1 MKKAM
6 VLLMMVIMASCHVTN
21 VSIYGEYRVK
31 EKHYSKYSNDLY
43 KYKLR
48 AVEDHE
54 RKFWEPG
61 KYIWWTTDTPMEVGE
76 YVMLQPN

>member
-1 MKKAM
+1 MLFA
-6 VLLMMVIMASCHVTN
+6 LLITIASCHVTN
-21 VSIYGEYRVK
+21 VSVYGEYRVK
-31 EKHYSKYSNDLY
+31 KVEYSKYSNSIY

-48 AVEDHE
+48 AVEDHS

-61 KYIWWTTDTPMEVGE
+61 KYIWWTTDIPLEVGE